1 MPQYPVFETVNM
13 KNRKLSQGWLLIAAF
28 ILQSI
33 AQAQAPKLKKVL
45 FIGNSYTAVNDLP
58 NWVRSVAESAGDT
71 FEVVS
76 IAPGGTTFSMH
87 TNNPQVTSELASGN
101 YDAVILQEQSQLP
114 SFPQSQVE
122 SDCFPYAKALV
133 DAARAGKPC
142 IKVVFYMTW
151 GRENGDAQN
160 CASWPPVCK
169 FGGMN
174 ELLRQRYVQMAKDNG
189 CDVAPVGSVWRE
201 VRNKTSLG
209 LYQGDGSH
217 PSTAGT
223 HLAALTLYRALTNK
237 TLSTDYFSGPIAPAD
252 HKAIIDQVN
261 FICGDSASLWQYD
274 TCYRRTTSV
283 REPVGFAGD
292 NLLVRWLNHPST
304 LEVQCTAMHATDVM
318 VVDAMGR
325 VLFSAKQPSHNQE
338 FQNKP
343 WVINTS
349 EWSSGLYF
357 VRTSCGN
364 RRIWKN

>member
-1 MPQYPVFETVNM
+1 MGKYQTIRFGLLFCFV
-13 KNRKLSQGWLLIAAF
+13 LLIGGTAVG
-28 ILQSI
+28 
-33 AQAQAPKLKKVL
+33 QAPKLKKVL

-58 NWVRSVAESAGDT
+58 NWVKLIGESAGDT

-87 TNNPQVTSELASGN
+87 LNNPQVTTELASGN
-101 YDAVILQEQSQLP
+101 YDAVVLQEQSQLP
-114 SFPQSQVE
+114 SFPLSQVE

-189 CDVAPVGSVWRE
+189 CDVAPVASVWRE
-201 VRNKTSLG
+201 VRNKSALG

-223 HLAALTLYRALTNK
+223 HLAALTIYRALTNK
-237 TLSTDYFSGPIAPAD
+237 AVSTNLFSGPIVAAD
-252 HKAIIDQVN
+252 HKTIVDQVN
-261 FICGDSASLWQYD
+261 FIGQDSASLWQYD
-274 TCYRRTTSV
+274 TCYRRTAS
-283 REPVGFAGD
+283 RQGD
-292 NLLVRWLNHPST
+292 LDRVMPDLLVRWLNNNET
-304 LEVQCTAMHATDVM
+304 LEVHCGGSTAPEVM
-318 VVDAMGR
+318 VVDAVGR
-325 VLFSAKQPSHNQE
+325 LVWQGRGTDLQGNRNGDVKSNGRWLIDASKWPSGMYYLR
-338 FQNKP
+338 
-343 WVINTS
+343 
-349 EWSSGLYF
+349 SG
-357 VRTSCGN
+357 CGN
-364 RRIWKN
+364 RLIWRN

>member
-1 MPQYPVFETVNM
+1 MPQNIVFGTEYM
-13 KNRKLSQGWLLIAAF
+13 KNRKLPHRWLFIAAWMLNSF
-28 ILQSI
+28 

-58 NWVRSVAESAGDT
+58 NWVRLVAESAGDT

-87 TNNPQVTSELASGN
+87 VNNPQVTSELASGN
-101 YDAVILQEQSQLP
+101 YDAVILQEQSQIP

-122 SDCFPYAKALV
+122 SQCFPYAEALV
-133 DAARAGKPC
+133 DAARAGKSC

-174 ELLRQRYVQMAKDNG
+174 ELLRQRYVQMAKDNQ

-201 VRNKTSLG
+201 VRNKSSIG

-223 HLAALTLYRALTNK
+223 HLAALTIFRALTGK
-237 TLSTDYFSGPIAPAD
+237 AVDSAMFRGPISEDD
-252 HKAIIDQVN
+252 HKLLISQVN
-261 FICGDSASLWQYD
+261 FIGKDSAFLWQYD
-274 TCYRRTTSV
+274 TCYRKIASNKVTPHPKNSINV
-283 REPVGFAGD
+283 H
-292 NLLVRWLNHPST
+292 WLDGQSRLAVTCEQQGTPT
-304 LEVQCTAMHATDVM
+304 IF
-318 VVDAMGR
+318 VVDALGR
-325 VLFSAKQPSHNQE
+325 AMYPLEGENKECGDRQGQCDIDTQNWPSGMYYLRSN
-338 FQNKP
+338 
-343 WVINTS
+343 
-349 EWSSGLYF
+349 
-357 VRTSCGN
+357 CGSQA
-364 RRIWKN
+364 IWKN